1 MAQDTC
7 GGWHPWHG
15 WAAGTITI
23 TLTLTLTF
31 LPVVTV
37 VRVAVIRLQRKPST
51 HRDDEYRSMS
61 TGYALVGKGWVRLV
75 GNAPHQA
82 PAAWGRGLSKTLS

>member
-15 WAAGTITI
+15 WAAGTITITI

-37 VRVAVIRLQRKPST
+37 VRVAVIRLQRVREGSPAQT
-51 HRDDEYRSMS
+51 HTDD
-61 TGYALVGKGWVRLV
+61 A
-75 GNAPHQA
+75 
-82 PAAWGRGLSKTLS
+82 